1 MKIATSLKTLT
12 LLGLTSLTL
21 ASAASH
27 ADNGYGPSDRAPA
40 FNPWGGAS
48 QNANPWM
55 NPQVKQQSLFAAEM
69 KQRLAQF
76 DQRQDAQMQRILTGM
91 EKGKITLQEAVGLL
105 REHVAIAN
113 LERSYMADGRL
124 GPRELVSLEKRLEDA
139 AKQIKSEMKDRERVG
154 QNERRG
160 DDRYDN
166 DRYDDKGRFGEPGRR

>member
-1 MKIATSLKTLT
+1 MKITTSLKTLT

-27 ADNGYGPSDRAPA
+27 ADSGYGPYDRAPA
-40 FNPWGGAS
+40 FNPWGGVS

-55 NPQVKQQSLFAAEM
+55 NPQVQQQARIAAEM
-69 KQRLAQF
+69 KQRQAQF
-76 DQRQDAQMQRILTGM
+76 DQRQDAQMQRILKGM
-91 EKGKITLQEAVGLL
+91 EQGKITLREAVDLL

-124 GPRELVSLEKRLEDA
+124 GPRELVSLEKRLEEA
-139 AKQIKSEMKDRERVG
+139 AKHIKSDLTDREKVG
-154 QNERRG
+154 QNDRPG
-160 DDRYDN
+160 DH

>member
-1 MKIATSLKTLT
+1 MKIATTLKTLT

-27 ADNGYGPSDRAPA
+27 ADNGYGPYDRAPA
-40 FNPWGGAS
+40 FNPWGGVS

-55 NPQVKQQSLFAAEM
+55 NPQAQQQARIAAEM

-76 DQRQDAQMQRILTGM
+76 DQRQDTQMQRILKGM
-91 EKGKITLQEAVGLL
+91 EQGKITLREAVDLL

-124 GPRELVSLEKRLEDA
+124 GPRELVSLEKRLDEA
-139 AKQIKSEMKDRERVG
+139 AKHIKSDLTDREKVG
-154 QNERRG
+154 RIEHPG
-160 DDRYDN
+160 DRD
-166 DRYDDKGRFGEPGRR
+166 DDKGRFGEPGRR

>member
-1 MKIATSLKTLT
+1 MKIATTLKTLT

-27 ADNGYGPSDRAPA
+27 ADNGYGGYDRAPA
-40 FNPWGGAS
+40 WNPWGGAS

-55 NPQVKQQSLFAAEM
+55 NVPAMHQPRFAAEM
-69 KQRLAQF
+69 KQRLAQL
-76 DQRQDAQMQRILTGM
+76 DQRQDNQMQRILHGM
-91 EKGKITLQEAVGLL
+91 EKGKITLNEAVGLL

-124 GPRELVSLEKRLEDA
+124 GPRELVSLEQRLDEA
-139 AKQIKSEMKDRERVG
+139 AKQIKFEQKDREKVSY
-154 QNERRG
+154 NERRG
-160 DDRYDN
+160 DDRHDN